1 MAGADWLAVEIAWDT
16 RFEALRVPRGTT
28 VRGVIERAR
37 LAERWP
43 ELDLSSQRVGIYSE
57 PVTLE
62 TLVRE
67 GDRVEVYQPLVA
79 DPKELRRRRLGAQ
92 KD

>member
-1 MAGADWLAVEIAWDT
+1 MAGADWLDVELAWES
-16 RFEALRVPRGTT
+16 RFESLRVPRGTT

-43 ELDLSSQRVGIYSE
+43 ALDLSRQRVGIYGE
-57 PVTLE
+57 PVALD

-79 DPKELRRRRLGAQ
+79 DPKELRRRRLGAREA
-92 KD
+92 